1 MSQPAFR
8 LPAFG
13 QNKIRYHELVTGSS
27 VFGGDEPRRASYFFK
42 KRKKTSPAETGK
54 CLCHGILAQ
63 GLALVVSGSER
74 WAPGEDGVLP
84 GWEWACLETYAN
96 GHTGGPALREA
107 ELFQDAPSPM
117 WCAIAGDSEGTTG
130 EPRLPFAVQGFPP
143 RVLYVGP
150 PEVYS
155 KFWWLGP

>member
-1 MSQPAFR
+1 MSPSLKKERRR
-8 LPAFG
+8 LRQRLASAC
-13 QNKIRYHELVTGSS
+13 VT
-27 VFGGDEPRRASYFFK
+27 ASWL
-42 KRKKTSPAETGK
+42 RGWPWRS
-54 CLCHGILAQ
+54 
-63 GLALVVSGSER
+63 LALRDGP
-74 WAPGEDGVLP
+74 PGEDGVLP
-84 GWEWACLETYAN
+84 GWEWACLDTYAN
-96 GHTGGPALREA
+96 GHTGGPALRKA

-117 WCAIAGDSEGTTG
+117 WCAIAGDNEGTTG